1 LAGKISETVR
11 QLAESVLQDM
21 EVEVLEV
28 KYAKQ
33 GKNWVLKVTID
44 SPEGVDLDLCTRV
57 SERLS
62 DALDEADPIKDP
74 YLLEVT
80 SPGAERPL
88 NGPNDYR
95 RAVGKNVRVTTYEAI
110 GGTNV
115 FEGLLRAVADEFMTV
130 EVKQKNKVEEVNIPF
145 RLIASARLAIIF

>member
-1 LAGKISETVR
+1 MAGKISETVR

-115 FEGLLRAVADEFMTV
+115 FEGLLRAVEDEFMTV

>member
-115 FEGLLRAVADEFMTV
+115 FEGLLRAVEDEFMTV